1 VYFASVDVS
10 ESGTPTAMAEA
21 ELDYGGSE
29 ENELRPRW
37 SHHVSP
43 ERSLHQDPTPPTTF
57 LKLVAFSVSSEYTE
71 TAFHEHAAD
80 PARK

>member
-1 VYFASVDVS
+1 VSVDVS
-10 ESGTPTAMAEA
+10 ESGTPTAIAEA

-43 ERSLHQDPTPPTTF
+43 EHSLHQNPTPPTTF
-57 LKLVAFSVSSEYTE
+57 LDLLAFSVSYQQIQ
-71 TAFHEHAAD
+71 AKHI
-80 PARK
+80 